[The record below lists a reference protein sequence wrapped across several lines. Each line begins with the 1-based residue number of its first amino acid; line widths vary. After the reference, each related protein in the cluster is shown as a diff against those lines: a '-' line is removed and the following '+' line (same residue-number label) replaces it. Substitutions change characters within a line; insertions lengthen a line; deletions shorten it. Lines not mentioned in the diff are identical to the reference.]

1 MPLITPVE
9 CVDGYY
15 FKRDD
20 RFTAYGLSGAKV
32 RGAEYLI
39 RKGYREGYRKFTTVG
54 HRKSPQIHIVGTLC
68 KKMGLAFTGHTPQG
82 ELPEAFNGFNIV
94 QHRAGYNNVIAAR
107 CHTYAKENGYYEI
120 PFGMIDMGVI
130 DLTSI
135 QTFNVPLDTKRV
147 VIPVGSGVNLCGILK
162 AFRKRRLQ
170 IPIVGVVVGKS
181 PVKLLDAYAL
191 YGWQS
196 QVTLVDA
203 KEKYSV
209 PAKVTE
215 FCGIELDPIY
225 EAKCL
230 PFIKEGDLFWI
241 IGIRN
246 F

>member
-1 MPLITPVE
+1 
-9 CVDGYY
+9 
-15 FKRDD
+15 
-20 RFTAYGLSGAKV
+20 
-32 RGAEYLI
+32 
-39 RKGYREGYRKFTTVG
+39 
-54 HRKSPQIHIVGTLC
+54 
-68 KKMGLAFTGHTPQG
+68 
-82 ELPEAFNGFNIV
+82 
-94 QHRAGYNNVIAAR
+94 
-107 CHTYAKENGYYEI
+107 
-120 PFGMIDMGVI
+120 MGVI